1 MEWLFAGI
9 VATIGAVS
17 GAISYGINNYEEKKQ
32 LEIQKKQLEEVYT
45 SQSTA
50 LKHDYEQNVA
60 NANLAYVQTAEKL
73 QNELELESASLAKNK
88 ELSENTL
95 LTNFNE
101 NKKESNYKADVAD
114 EADTFSE
121 WQYAKEL
128 NSQLAI
134 LRANQKAQIGNFNQ
148 TAVSSGRSEGDA
160 LSAAAS
166 SGTRSSSMSTAIELD
181 KATNNAQLQL
191 SQDQARQELKG
202 QYSNYLLESS
212 KNNFSL
218 QQSRDN
224 SNYLRNLFEVGG
236 KEYNIYQNSL
246 NTLNEQYTTALNEL
260 NTNVE
265 FGKYQAWTTL
275 NQQRNNYKTDYD
287 DQKELLDI
295 NYENAKENIQN
306 AIDLRNDPWYNTLNY
321 ATQIATGGTAG
332 ADAGSKVYNYLY
344 NYFTDKG

>member
-1 MEWLFAGI
+1 MGWGALVTGI
-9 VATIGAVS
+9 VATISGIF
-17 GAISYGINNYEEKKQ
+17 GAISYGINNEEEKKQ
-32 LEIQKKQLEEVYT
+32 LKTQKTQLGEVYT

-60 NANLAYVQTAEKL
+60 NASLAYDQTVEKL

-128 NSQLAI
+128 NNQLSI
-134 LRANQKAQIGNFNQ
+134 LQVNQKAQIGNFNQ
-148 TAVSSGRSEGDA
+148 AAVSSGRSEGDA

-181 KATNNAQLQL
+181 KANNSAQLQL

-260 NTNVE
+260 NTNVSLAK
-265 FGKYQAWTTL
+265 GQAWTTL
-275 NQQRNNYKTDYD
+275 GQQLRNYETSYN
-287 DQKELLDI
+287 DQKDLLDI
-295 NYENAKENIQN
+295 NYENNKENIQN
-306 AIDLRNDPWYNTLNY
+306 AIDLRNDFGYNAFNY
-321 ATQIATGGTAG
+321 ASQILTGGMAG
-332 ADAGSKVYNYLY
+332 AEAGNKAY
-344 NYFTDKG
+344 NYFTNKG